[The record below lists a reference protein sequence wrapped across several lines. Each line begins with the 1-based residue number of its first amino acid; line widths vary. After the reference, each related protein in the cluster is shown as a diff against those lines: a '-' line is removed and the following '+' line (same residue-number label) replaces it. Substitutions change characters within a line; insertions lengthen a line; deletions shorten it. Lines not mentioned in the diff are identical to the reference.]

1 MNRSTLLITII
12 IFGGVL
18 GTHCV
23 TTNINSPGHA
33 TRGGEDAFF
42 QELSEQDDAFESR
55 PARDQ
60 VKPREA
66 SNCDC
71 DPRTSPPG
79 YAHQDSD
86 SDVNRNS
93 DRDVSGKDRPSD
105 RRVQVEDNVAT
116 NDFDDP
122 SDTSP
127 ENTRPQPEEV
137 SLQNYALTGTASW
150 YGRDFDGKPT
160 ASGEIFDS
168 RKLTGAHKELP
179 LGTIVMVKNLENDKE
194 VMLKIN
200 DRGPFVE
207 GRILDVSE
215 YAAEVLGFKEQG
227 LTTVGIRVIRTG
239 DKKRANDGATADFF
253 KDGHKQQPLPSERNL
268 NDRDVME
275 ERTFKDYSVQVGMF
289 STLENANRMKTFLQ
303 KFNQPVFILRRS
315 NGEYVVRV
323 GQFNERYP
331 AEQLKLKLSSEG
343 YSGFVSEPVY

>member
-1 MNRSTLLITII
+1 MNRISTIVITAL
-12 IFGGVL
+12 FSAAL
-18 GTHCV
+18 NNCV

-33 TRGGEDAFF
+33 TRSGEDAFF
-42 QELSEQDDAFESR
+42 NELSEQDDAFESR
-55 PARDQ
+55 PVRQDPRSRD
-60 VKPREA
+60 VA
-66 SNCDC
+66 ACDC
-71 DPRTSPPG
+71 DPGNTPPG
-79 YAHQDSD
+79 YAQKEDSEAD
-86 SDVNRNS
+86 PVAQKNQT
-93 DRDVSGKDRPSD
+93 D
-105 RRVQVEDNVAT
+105 RRVQIDPDQVASNNEDL
-116 NDFDDP
+116 DQDP
-122 SDTSP
+122 SNAHTSP
-127 ENTRPQPEEV
+127 ETQNV
-137 SLQNYALTGTASW
+137 SLDSYTLTGTASW

-207 GRILDVSE
+207 GRVLDVSE

-239 DKKRANDGATADFF
+239 DVKKSNDGATAEFF
-253 KDGHKQQPLPSERNL
+253 KDGQKKEPLPSEKRIDRNEIL
-268 NDRDVME
+268 D
-275 ERTFKDYSVQVGMF
+275 ERNFKDYSVQVGMF
-289 STLENANRMKTFLQ
+289 STVENANRMKSFLER
-303 KFNQPVFILRRS
+303 FNQPVFILRRS

-323 GQFNERYP
+323 GKFNERYP

>member
-1 MNRSTLLITII
+1 MNRLISITATAALSALI
-12 IFGGVL
+12 GVN
-18 GTHCV
+18 CV
-23 TTNINSPGHA
+23 TNNINSPGHG
-33 TRGGEDAFF
+33 TRSGEDAFF
-42 QELSEQDDAFESR
+42 QELSGQDDAFESR
-55 PARDQ
+55 PAGDQ
-60 VKPREA
+60 KTHDA
-66 SNCDC
+66 NCNCD
-71 DPRTSPPG
+71 PKSSPPG
-79 YAHQDSD
+79 YAHTDT
-86 SDVNRNS
+86 
-93 DRDVSGKDRPSD
+93 DRSNDASDRPSNRKTQID
-105 RRVQVEDNVAT
+105 ENVAT
-116 NDFDDP
+116 DMDP
-122 SDTSP
+122 DHTSP
-127 ENTRPQPEEV
+127 ENNRPDPTEV
-137 SLQNYALTGTASW
+137 NLQNFELTGTASW

-179 LGTIVMVKNLENDKE
+179 LGTMVMVKNLENDKE

-227 LTTVGIRVIRTG
+227 LTTVGIRIIRTG
-239 DKKRANDGATADFF
+239 DKKKANDGATADFF
-253 KDGHKQQPLPSERNL
+253 KEGHKSQPLPSERNL
-268 NDRDVME
+268 NDRDVIE
-275 ERTFKDYSVQVGMF
+275 ERSFKDYSVQVGMF

-303 KFNQPVFILRRS
+303 KFNQPVFILKRS

>member
-1 MNRSTLLITII
+1 MNR
-12 IFGGVL
+12 IFIL
-18 GTHCV
+18 TATTAFSALMGTHCV

-55 PARDQ
+55 PAREPKTRD
-60 VKPREA
+60 A

-71 DPRTSPPG
+71 DPKTTPPG
-79 YAHQDSD
+79 YAHEDTDGSNGYDDSR
-86 SDVNRNS
+86 SNP
-93 DRDVSGKDRPSD
+93 GKDRRTTID
-105 RRVQVEDNVAT
+105 DNVAT
-116 NDFDDP
+116 NVEPEDNT
-122 SDTSP
+122 SDNGRP
-127 ENTRPQPEEV
+127 ETTDV
-137 SLQNYALTGTASW
+137 SHQNFNLTGTASW

-227 LTTVGIRVIRTG
+227 LTTVGIRIIRTG
-239 DKKRANDGATADFF
+239 DKKRSNDGATAEFF
-253 KDGHKQQPLPSERNL
+253 KDGHKNQPLPSERNL
-268 NDRDVME
+268 NDNEIQE
-275 ERTFKDYSVQVGMF
+275 ERAFKDYSVQVGMF

-303 KFNQPVFILRRS
+303 KFNQPVFILRRA

>member
-1 MNRSTLLITII
+1 MNRILFITATTA
-12 IFGGVL
+12 FSAL
-18 GTHCV
+18 MGTHCV

-55 PARDQ
+55 PARE
-60 VKPREA
+60 PRTRDA
-66 SNCDC
+66 SQCDC
-71 DPRTSPPG
+71 DPRSSPPG
-79 YAHQDSD
+79 YAHEDNTRTNPDSGYD
-86 SDVNRNS
+86 RN
-93 DRDVSGKDRPSD
+93 PNQD
-105 RRVQVEDNVAT
+105 RRVTVDENVAT
-116 NDFDDP
+116 NVE
-122 SDTSP
+122 P
-127 ENTRPQPEEV
+127 EDNELDHNKPETTDV
-137 SLQNYALTGTASW
+137 SLQNFTLTGTASW

-239 DKKRANDGATADFF
+239 DKKKSNDGATAEFF
-253 KDGHKQQPLPSERNL
+253 KDGHKNQPLPSEKDL
-268 NDRDVME
+268 NENEIQE
-275 ERTFKDYSVQVGMF
+275 ERSFKDYSVQVGMF

-315 NGEYVVRV
+315 NGEFVVRV